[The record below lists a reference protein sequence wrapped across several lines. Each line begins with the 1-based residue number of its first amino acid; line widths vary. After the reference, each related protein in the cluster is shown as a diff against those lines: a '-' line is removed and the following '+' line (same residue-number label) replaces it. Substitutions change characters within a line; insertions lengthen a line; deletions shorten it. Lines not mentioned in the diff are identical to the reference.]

1 MKRTLVSGLGFLLVL
16 PVFAGARLPAVN
28 TSGAAVSARE
38 QYGLTTVS
46 TRGARPVSVVA
57 SRVAD
62 SAHPVTDKKRVVA
75 RTATTQNFA
84 NDVNTRSALLDVML
98 CRAEFRSAVMADYL
112 LPNRPSSD
120 LWAKNDT
127 PLRMPHANEFSVLT
141 SNDVL
146 PEEEI
151 APAPVPVVA
160 RNNDRDDEISE
171 LAVRTS
177 ALDAQI
183 TRLMDMQRRAE
194 ESVAVRP
201 VADLPSVET
210 NIYSSGPVAINPTR
224 EIAATPERVPTRT
237 LASVAEPVGDGVKLS
252 RLVVPRDE
260 DGDDVITRVAR
271 KNASPKIEEVRN
283 DMKNMTPSELRRA
296 FRKTFLSENKH
307 LSTYPIDDR
316 FDAASDIDTSIEGFT
331 STRDLSEESDRIR
344 PLEIKIKF
352 KNTDSALSRENY
364 NLLSEYAGIVVS
376 NPKRA
381 IQIAIP
387 AVATETTDARKLAA
401 RRLAIVEQVLRDT
414 GVSENR
420 IVPILSSRD
429 EEGFVLRVI
438 SNEQYETLTKQ
449 TRNKY
454 GTSSKKYKSL
464 SW

>member
-1 MKRTLVSGLGFLLVL
+1 MKRTLVSGLGFLLVFPAL
-16 PVFAGARLPAVN
+16 AGARLPAVN
-28 TSGAAVSARE
+28 TSAGTVSARE
-38 QYGLTTVS
+38 QYGLTSSAS
-46 TRGARPVSVVA
+46 TRSARPVSVVA

-62 SAHPVTDKKRVVA
+62 SVHPVTDKKRVVA
-75 RTATTQNFA
+75 RTTSVQNFA
-84 NDVNTRSALLDVML
+84 NDVNTRSA
-98 CRAEFRSAVMADYL
+98 VMADYL
-112 LPNRPSSD
+112 VPNRPSSD

-127 PLRMPHANEFSVLT
+127 PLRMPHADEFSVLT
-141 SNDVL
+141 SNEIL
-146 PEEEI
+146 PEEDLGPVSSFARADNRDNEI
-151 APAPVPVVA
+151 A
-160 RNNDRDDEISE
+160 E
-171 LAVRTS
+171 LSTRTN

-183 TRLMDMQRRAE
+183 ARLMDMQRRAE
-194 ESVAVRP
+194 ESVASHP

-210 NIYSSGPVAINPTR
+210 NIYSNAPVAINPVR
-224 EIAATPERVPTRT
+224 EIAAVPEKMPTRT
-237 LASVAEPVGDGVKLS
+237 IANAAEPVNDGVKLS

-260 DGDDVITRVAR
+260 SGEDVIVRATR
-271 KNASPKIEEVRN
+271 KNTSQKIQEVRN

-307 LSTYPIDDR
+307 LSTYPVDDR
-316 FDAASDIDTSIEGFT
+316 FDAASDVDTSIEGFT
-331 STRDLSEESDRIR
+331 SARDLSEDTDRIR

-364 NLLSEYAGIVVS
+364 NLLSEYAGIVVR

-387 AVATETTDARKLAA
+387 EIATETTDARKLAA

-454 GTSSKKYKSL
+454 GRDTGSKKYKSL